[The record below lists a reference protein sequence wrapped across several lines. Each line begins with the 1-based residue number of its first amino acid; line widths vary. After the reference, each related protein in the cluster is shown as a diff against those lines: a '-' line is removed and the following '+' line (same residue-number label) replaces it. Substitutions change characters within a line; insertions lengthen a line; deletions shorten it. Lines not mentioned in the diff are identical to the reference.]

1 MPHQVVVIRNFVLAS
16 SAALLGL
23 LSSLLSAQS
32 LEKIS
37 GCRHVPTEWADG
49 DSFLVE
55 TPDGRQLSIRLY
67 GADCLETE
75 VTHPSDARRLRE
87 QRRYFG
93 ISNADGTPQASI
105 ELAKKIGKQSTAE
118 AARALAR
125 PFTLHTSF
133 ADARGAANHK
143 RVYAFVT
150 TAEGEDLAERL
161 VRMGLA
167 RAFGVYRETPDG
179 RHHLIYRDRLGDLE
193 LRASKLG
200 SGVWAHTDWDQ
211 LPAERALQRDEEEE
225 LGLATSARKAAP
237 AGSIDPNTASLE
249 ELMSLPG
256 VGEVMASRIIG
267 GRPYA
272 GIDDL
277 TKVAGLGPKSL
288 EKIRGFLGVG
298 EE

>member
-1 MPHQVVVIRNFVLAS
+1 MVILKCIRVSFAAALIGLLAS
-16 SAALLGL
+16 PPLG
-23 LSSLLSAQS
+23 AQS

-37 GCRHVPTEWADG
+37 GCRYIATEWADG

-55 TPDGRQLSIRLY
+55 TAEGKQLNVRLY
-67 GADCLETE
+67 GADCLESE

-93 ISNADGTPQASI
+93 VSDAGGTPQASI
-105 ELAKKIGKQSTAE
+105 ELAKQIGKQGTVETAS
-118 AARALAR
+118 ALAR
-125 PFTLHTSF
+125 PFTVHTSF
-133 ADARGAANHK
+133 ADARGSSNHK

-161 VRMGLA
+161 VSMGLA

-179 RHHLIYRDRLGDLE
+179 KHHLIYRDRLGDLE

-211 LPAERALQRDEEEE
+211 LPVERALQRDEEEE
-225 LGLATSARKAAP
+225 LGLATGARKAAP
-237 AGSIDPNTASLE
+237 AGILDPNTASLE

-256 VGEVMASRIIG
+256 VGEVVANRIIG

-272 GIDDL
+272 AVDDL
-277 TKVAGLGPKSL
+277 TKVAGIGPKSM
-288 EKIRGFLGVG
+288 EKIREFLGVG
-298 EE
+298 VD

>member
-1 MPHQVVVIRNFVLAS
+1 MIVKGIRVCFAAVLFGLLAS
-16 SAALLGL
+16 PPLV
-23 LSSLLSAQS
+23 AQS

-37 GCRHVPTEWADG
+37 GCRYIATEWADG

-55 TPDGRQLSIRLY
+55 TAEGKQLSVRLY
-67 GADCLETE
+67 GADCLESE

-93 ISNADGTPQASI
+93 ISNAGGTPQASI
-105 ELAKKIGKQSTAE
+105 ELAKQIGKQGTVATAS
-118 AARALAR
+118 ALTR
-125 PFTLHTSF
+125 PFTVHTSF
-133 ADARGAANHK
+133 ADARGSSNHK

-161 VRMGLA
+161 VSMGLA

-200 SGVWAHTDWDQ
+200 SGVWARTDWDQ
-211 LPAERALQRDEEEE
+211 LPVERALQRDEEEE
-225 LGLATSARKAAP
+225 FGLATGARKAAP
-237 AGSIDPNTASLE
+237 AGILDPNTASLE

-256 VGEVMASRIIG
+256 VGEVMANRIIG
-267 GRPYA
+267 GRPYV

-277 TKVAGLGPKSL
+277 MKVAGIGPKSF
-288 EKIRGFLGVG
+288 EKIREFLGVDV
-298 EE
+298 E